1 MEIIVIV
8 GEAPAKSL
16 PVEYDPYLAGV
27 DPDDVVYTTAPGDL
41 EAIEGAIQIREKQ
54 GGGRVTLV
62 GLGPERFE
70 PTLRKY
76 LALGADAA
84 VHIRGDS
91 PGETGIY
98 DIALTLARAVRSMKY
113 DLILCGDS
121 WADRFGSA
129 VYLAPYLAEMLEV
142 PGISGVTR
150 VELPSA
156 DEVLVHQKMERGD
169 RRILRCPL
177 PCLLGLEQGTNEPR
191 YAAFPDALLSL
202 TREIQFLDAGSL
214 AHDEMDKSGPPVEF
228 AGYSPP
234 RLRVKKGLVVDTG
247 LLAAE
252 RMKLVRSGGLIVKDN
267 RRLLEGEPAKLAGEI
282 VSILVNRGI
291 VKEKGNKG
299 GRG

>member
-8 GEAPAKSL
+8 GEAPAKNL

-27 DPDDVVYTTAPGDL
+27 DPDDIVYTTASGDL
-41 EAIEGAIQIREKQ
+41 EAVEEAIRVREKQ
-54 GGGRVTLV
+54 GKGRVTLV
-62 GLGPERFE
+62 GLGPKGFE
-70 PTLRKY
+70 AALRKY

-84 VHIRGDS
+84 VHIRDDALEGA
-91 PGETGIY
+91 GIH
-98 DIALTLARAVRSMKY
+98 DIALTLARAIGDMKY

-121 WADRFGSA
+121 WADEFGSA
-129 VYLAPYLAEMLEV
+129 VYLAPYLAEMLGV

-150 VELPSA
+150 IELPSGG
-156 DEVLVHQKMERGD
+156 DVLVHRKMERGD

-177 PCLLGLEQGTNEPR
+177 PCLLGLEQGVNEPR
-191 YAAFPDALLSL
+191 YASFPDALLSL

-214 AHDEMDKSGPPVEF
+214 LIDEMGKSGHPFEF

-234 RLRVKKGLVVDTG
+234 RKRVKKGLVIDTG
-247 LLAAE
+247 LSAAE
-252 RMKLVRSGGLIVKDN
+252 RMKLVRSGGLAVKDN

-282 VSILVNRGI
+282 ASILESIGVIR
-291 VKEKGNKG
+291 KKDKKG